1 VALERSAVGGWL
13 PHASML
19 LLVLFWGLAFVA
31 IKQALVHM
39 SWITLTFLQF
49 AVADVLFVGFLLQSG
64 QIWKPPVRKDLP
76 MLTVLA
82 FLGFTG
88 YHLLLNLGETDPNV
102 TAGTAALIIAS
113 APAFIALFA
122 IPFLKERV
130 RPMQVVGI
138 GLAFVG
144 LSVMIFL
151 ARPESAFQF
160 RASEGAL
167 AVLPAA
173 IFSALYLVLGKNFL
187 QRYPPFTFVAW
198 TLLLGTILMVP
209 MLVLTW
215 STVVRDLVTMGF
227 EGWTPVLYLGIFPTF
242 VGYGIWFRVISR
254 LRAASAGA
262 YLYAST
268 LVAVVGGILI
278 LGESL
283 TIAAILGG
291 GLVIAG
297 VAIAQQIARR

>member
-1 VALERSAVGGWL
+1 
-13 PHASML
+13 ML
-19 LLVLFWGLAFVA
+19 LLVLFWGFAFVS

-39 SWITLTFLQF
+39 SWITLTFLRF
-49 AVADVLFVGFLLQSG
+49 AVADVLFVGFLLRTG
-64 QIWKPPVRKDLP
+64 QIRKPPSRRDLP
-76 MLTVLA
+76 MLIVLA

-130 RPMQVVGI
+130 RSRQVVGI

-144 LSVMIFL
+144 LAVMIFL

-167 AVLPAA
+167 AVVPAA

-187 QRYPPFTFVAW
+187 RRYPPFTFVAW
-198 TLLLGTILMVP
+198 TLLLGTVLMVP
-209 MLVLTW
+209 ILLATW
-215 STVVRDLVTMGF
+215 STFVDDLLAMGF
-227 EGWTPVLYLGIFPTF
+227 GGWAPVLYLGIFPTF
-242 VGYGIWFRVISR
+242 VGYGIWFRAIGR

-268 LVAVVGGILI
+268 LVAVIGGILI

-283 TIAAILGG
+283 TTAAVLGG
-291 GLVIAG
+291 GMVIAG
-297 VAIAQQIARR
+297 VVIAQQIARR

>member
-1 VALERSAVGGWL
+1 
-13 PHASML
+13 
-19 LLVLFWGLAFVA
+19 
-31 IKQALVHM
+31 
-39 SWITLTFLQF
+39 
-49 AVADVLFVGFLLQSG
+49 VADVLFVGFLVQSS
-64 QIWKPPVRKDLP
+64 QIGRPPARKDLP
-76 MLTVLA
+76 TLTVLA

-209 MLVLTW
+209 ILVLTW